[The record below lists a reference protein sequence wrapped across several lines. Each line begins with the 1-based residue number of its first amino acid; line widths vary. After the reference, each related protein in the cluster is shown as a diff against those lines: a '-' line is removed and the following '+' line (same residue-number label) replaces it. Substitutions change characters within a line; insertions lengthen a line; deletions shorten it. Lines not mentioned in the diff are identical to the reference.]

1 MIYRI
6 LNRKLEIKEHKP
18 HWKPGVNL
26 SAPEEWPVPA
36 PHAAPLFFTLVV
48 VTNPV
53 IRHGR
58 GKD

>member
-26 SAPEEWPVPA
+26 SAPEQWAVPA
-36 PHAAPLFFTLVV
+36 PHVAPLFLLL
-48 VTNPV
+48 
-53 IRHGR
+53 
-58 GKD
+58 